1 MADGRGNRRTL
12 FVIAS
17 VGLLTFGIVLTTLGA
32 VLPLVIDRFG
42 IGRAAAGSLLLL
54 NTIGIIIGSL
64 LFGPVVDRHGY
75 KEMLLV
81 ALGIIIVGMEAIA
94 FAPSM
99 LALRLAVVLA
109 GIGAGMINGGTN
121 ALVADIST
129 DDRTGALGRLAVF
142 FGVGAVGMPFAL
154 GSLLGAFPYT
164 TVIAALGGA
173 VVLPFVATAATTF
186 PSPKQSQGFPITLAG
201 RLLRDPVLL
210 TLGAALFLESGMEL
224 TVGGWTTSF
233 FTQELHATNRAALAC
248 LSLYWSGMML
258 GRLAMTA
265 ALRVLS
271 PMRLLRTCLTV
282 GVLGALLFLTSHHPV
297 VAALGVFVI
306 GLGFSAT
313 FPTVL
318 GIVGDRYASL
328 SGTAFSVVMVMA
340 LTGGTTFPFVA
351 GVVSA
356 TAGLRISLM
365 IIPIAIVLL
374 LGVLTLAQARLVA
387 PRAVHQE

>member
-1 MADGRGNRRTL
+1 M
-12 FVIAS
+12 
-17 VGLLTFGIVLTTLGA
+17 
-32 VLPLVIDRFG
+32 
-42 IGRAAAGSLLLL
+42 
-54 NTIGIIIGSL
+54 
-64 LFGPVVDRHGY
+64 
-75 KEMLLV
+75 M
-81 ALGIIIVGMEAIA
+81 
-94 FAPSM
+94 
-99 LALRLAVVLA
+99 
-109 GIGAGMINGGTN
+109 
-121 ALVADIST
+121 
-129 DDRTGALGRLAVF
+129 LGRLA
-142 FGVGAVGMPFAL
+142 M
-154 GSLLGAFPYT
+154 T
-164 TVIAALGGA
+164 AALR
-173 VVLPFVATAATTF
+173 VL
-186 PSPKQSQGFPITLAG
+186 SPM